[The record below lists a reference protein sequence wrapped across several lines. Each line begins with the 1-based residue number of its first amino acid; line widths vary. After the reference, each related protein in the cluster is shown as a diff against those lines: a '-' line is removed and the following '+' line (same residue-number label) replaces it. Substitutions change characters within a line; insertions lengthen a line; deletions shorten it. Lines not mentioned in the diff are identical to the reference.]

1 MTEATETDNGI
12 LGDIRSALGK
22 IIDPTPPPLPQ
33 QQQVAPQQQ
42 QQITPE
48 QYAYMQQM
56 QQRQAQQQQMMARQR
71 RLDDVDSW
79 LDNSYRFENI
89 ERELSQSTAQVKRSI
104 TENPLLYGVGLV
116 AIMACLYAF
125 KKNKDE
131 VQFY

>member
-1 MTEATETDNGI
+1 MTEATENDNGI

-22 IIDPTPPPLPQ
+22 IIDDTPPPLPQ
-33 QQQVAPQQQ
+33 ASQQPQVAQP
-42 QQITPE
+42 TPE

-56 QQRQAQQQQMMARQR
+56 QAQRHAQQQQMMARQR

-116 AIMACLYAF
+116 AIVACLYAF